1 MDSGFTTSF
10 DGARLFTRTW
20 LPAGDSVGVLQL
32 VHGMAEHS
40 GRYEAFARRLTAAGW
55 AVYAHDHRGHGH
67 TAVDAGA
74 LGHLADQGGWN
85 RAVRDLGVIGEIARA
100 AHPGRPLVLFGH
112 SMGSLLVRD
121 YLRDH
126 SGRVDAVVLSGAPSK
141 NSAMLTAVGRA
152 VAEAEAC
159 LGGPR
164 KRSVLMN
171 SLTFGLFNRDFR
183 PARTQFDWLSRDPAQ
198 VDAYIADPLCGGV
211 PTVQFFR
218 DLLFGLRLV
227 NSPEALRDIRLGLP
241 VYLLSGEMD
250 PAGERGRGV
259 RRLQAALLAAGL
271 ADVTLRL
278 YPGGRHEML
287 NEINAD
293 EVMDD
298 LVGWLEARR
307 ARLAG

>member
-1 MDSGFTTSF
+1 MDAGFTTSF

-20 LPAGDSVGVLQL
+20 LPAGDSVGVLQI

-40 GRYEAFARRLTAAGW
+40 GRYEAFAKRLTAAGW

-85 RAVRDLGVIGEIARA
+85 RAVRDLGVIGEIARG

-126 SGRVDAVVLSGAPSK
+126 SGRADAVVLSGAPSEK
-141 NSAMLTAVGRA
+141 SAVLTAVGRA
-152 VAEAEAC
+152 VAEAEAR
-159 LGGPR
+159 LRGPR
-164 KRSVLMN
+164 ERSVLMN

-227 NSPEALRDIRLGLP
+227 NSPEALRDVRRDLP
-241 VYLLSGEMD
+241 VYLLFGEMD
-250 PAGERGRGV
+250 PAAERGRGA
-259 RRLQAALLAAGL
+259 RRLRAALLAAGVT
-271 ADVTLRL
+271 DVTLKL

-293 EVMDD
+293 EVTDD
-298 LVGWLEARR
+298 LIGWLEERR